1 MKLNEFNNAFQTEQ
15 QCLAYIANLKENKCI
30 RCFNFNLWMGY
41 TLLDTN
47 YIDKW
52 TKKGT
57 IIMANINSYTDEFKK
72 QIVALYQSGK
82 SVSCL
87 VKEYNVT
94 RAATYNWI
102 KQFTNSGSFKTKDNR
117 SVEENELIKLRK

>member
-1 MKLNEFNNAFQTEQ
+1 MVT
-15 QCLAYIANLKENKCI
+15 
-30 RCFNFNLWMGY
+30 
-41 TLLDTN
+41 
-47 YIDKW
+47 
-52 TKKGT
+52 
-57 IIMANINSYTDEFKK
+57 INSYSDEFKK

-102 KQFTNSGSFKTKDNR
+102 KQFRGFYVICVSLFYK
-117 SVEENELIKLRK
+117 VLV

>member
-1 MKLNEFNNAFQTEQ
+1 
-15 QCLAYIANLKENKCI
+15 
-30 RCFNFNLWMGY
+30 
-41 TLLDTN
+41 
-47 YIDKW
+47 
-52 TKKGT
+52 
-57 IIMANINSYTDEFKK
+57 MANINSYTDEFKK

-102 KQFTNSGSFKTKDNR
+102 KQFTKAFLPLCTI
-117 SVEENELIKLRK
+117 LILSHKCWEKPIYGLLPTFLNQT